1 MITLCVLTAVGT
13 DMWAKETATQISDA
27 GLLTE
32 RQAAAFVL
40 REIVGMPRV
49 TAANSMDIS
58 PNVLDKHLRAARDKI
73 DAAEET
79 LEELEQL
86 EEEEQ
91 GTGER

>member
-1 MITLCVLTAVGT
+1 
-13 DMWAKETATQISDA
+13 MWAKETATQISDA